1 MNHILA
7 SLVKSTIM
15 KLKPGFALA
24 LITILLWSFSAFL
37 ISRLTSFPTLL
48 LVGVAL
54 STGGLVGVF
63 RCREWR
69 VPLKTFAVGLLG
81 MFGYHLLLI
90 LAFRRAP
97 AVEVNMINYL
107 WPLLIVL
114 LSPVILQGYGLR
126 FNHIAGALI
135 GFSGAGLIF
144 SGGHFSL
151 AIASLNGYL
160 LAAGAAVAW
169 AVYSLMTKRVAP
181 FSSFA
186 VGGFCLASGLLAL
199 ALFFIS
205 SASTHTPFPSASLA
219 EWALL
224 LLLGAGPNGIAFFLW
239 DAALKRGD
247 PRQIGTLT
255 YLTPILSTFNLIV
268 FGGQPFSYITL
279 AALVL
284 IVSGAAIGSLNIPRA
299 SPASL

>member
-1 MNHILA
+1 
-7 SLVKSTIM
+7 M

-24 LITILLWSFSAFL
+24 LMTILLWSFSAFL

-63 RCREWR
+63 RSREWR

-81 MFGYHLLLI
+81 MFVYHLLLI
-90 LAFRRAP
+90 MAFRRAQ

-151 AIASLNGYL
+151 NYASLNGYL
-160 LAAGAAVAW
+160 LAAGAAISW
-169 AVYSLMTKRVAP
+169 ALYSLLTKRVKP

-186 VGGFCLASGLLAL
+186 VGGFLLASGLLAL
-199 ALFFIS
+199 GLFFAS
-205 SASTHTPFPSASLA
+205 SSITRTPFPTASPT
-219 EWALL
+219 EWLLL
-224 LLLGAGPNGIAFFLW
+224 LLLGVGPNGVAFFLW

-247 PRQIGTLT
+247 PRQLGTLT
-255 YLTPILSTFNLIV
+255 YLTPILSTFNLVV
-268 FGGQPFSYITL
+268 FGGQPFSTITL
-279 AALVL
+279 VALVL
-284 IVSGAAIGSLNIPRA
+284 IVAGAMIGSLKTSGAR
-299 SPASL
+299 SHSLG

>member
-1 MNHILA
+1 
-7 SLVKSTIM
+7 M

-24 LITILLWSFSAFL
+24 LMTILLWSFSAFL

-63 RCREWR
+63 RYRQWR

-81 MFGYHLLLI
+81 MFVYHLLLI
-90 LAFRRAP
+90 MAFRRAQ

-114 LSPVILQGYGLR
+114 LSPVILQGYHLR

-151 AIASLNGYL
+151 NFASLNGYL
-160 LAAGAAVAW
+160 LAAGAAVSW
-169 AVYSLMTKRVAP
+169 ALYSLLTKRVAP

-186 VGGFCLASGLLAL
+186 VGGFCLASGLLSL
-199 ALFFIS
+199 GLFFTSS
-205 SASTHTPFPSASLA
+205 SATHTPFPSASPV
-219 EWALL
+219 EWLLL

-255 YLTPILSTFNLIV
+255 YLTPILSTFNLVV

-284 IVSGAAIGSLNIPRA
+284 IVAGAVIGSLKIA
-299 SPASL
+299 SKESPSF

>member
-1 MNHILA
+1 
-7 SLVKSTIM
+7 M
-15 KLKPGFALA
+15 KLRPGFALA
-24 LITILLWSFSAFL
+24 LMTIVLWSFSAFL

-54 STGGLVGVF
+54 STGGLVGLF

-81 MFGYHLLLI
+81 MFVYHLLLV
-90 LAFRRAP
+90 LAFRQAP

-114 LSPVILQGYGLR
+114 LSPVILKGYSLR
-126 FNHIAGALI
+126 INHVAGALI
-135 GFSGAGLIF
+135 GFTGAGLIF

-151 AIASLNGYL
+151 NIASLDGYL
-160 LAAGAAVAW
+160 LAAGAAVSW
-169 AVYSLMTKRVAP
+169 AVYSLLTKRVAP

-186 VGGFCLASGLLAL
+186 VGGFCLASGLLSL
-199 ALFFIS
+199 GLFFAS
-205 SASTHTPFPSASLA
+205 SAATHTPYPAASLG
-219 EWALL
+219 EWLLL
-224 LLLGAGPNGIAFFLW
+224 LLLGAGPNGVAFFLW

-255 YLTPILSTFNLIV
+255 YLTPILSTFNLV
-268 FGGQPFSYITL
+268 FFGRQPFNYVTL
-279 AALVL
+279 AALAL
-284 IVSGAAIGSLNIPRA
+284 IVAGAVVGSLK
-299 SPASL
+299 PAGVERPSF

>member
-1 MNHILA
+1 
-7 SLVKSTIM
+7 
-15 KLKPGFALA
+15 
-24 LITILLWSFSAFL
+24 
-37 ISRLTSFPTLL
+37 
-48 LVGVAL
+48 
-54 STGGLVGVF
+54 
-63 RCREWR
+63 
-69 VPLKTFAVGLLG
+69 
-81 MFGYHLLLI
+81 MFVYHLLLV
-90 LAFRRAP
+90 LAFRSAP

-126 FNHIAGALI
+126 FNHVAGALI

-144 SGGHFSL
+144 SGGNLSL
-151 AIASLNGYL
+151 NLANLNGYL

-169 AVYSLMTKRVAP
+169 ALYSLMTKRVAP

-199 ALFFIS
+199 GLFFAS
-205 SASTHTPFPSASLA
+205 SSVTHTPFPSASPT
-219 EWALL
+219 EWLLL

-255 YLTPILSTFNLIV
+255 YLTPILSTFNLVV
-268 FGGQPFSYITL
+268 FGGQPSSTITL
-279 AALVL
+279 AALAL
-284 IVSGAAIGSLNIPRA
+284 IVAGAVIGSLGPII
-299 SPASL
+299 SLPGPGRQVDKGL